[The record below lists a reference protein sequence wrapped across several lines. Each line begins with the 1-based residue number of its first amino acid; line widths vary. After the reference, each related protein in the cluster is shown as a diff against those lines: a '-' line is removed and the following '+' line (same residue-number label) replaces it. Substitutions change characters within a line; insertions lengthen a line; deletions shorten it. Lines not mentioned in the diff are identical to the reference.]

1 MLKEKRNV
9 SGVQPEAAPG
19 ERAQGGHG
27 AETFH
32 LIGGCRVCL
41 IEVQS
46 NHDLCQMFSHQ
57 AVCLL

>member
-9 SGVQPEAAPG
+9 SGVQSEAAPG

-32 LIGGCRVCL
+32 LIGGCRPV
-41 IEVQS
+41 IRS
-46 NHDLCQMFSHQ
+46 
-57 AVCLL
+57 A